1 MLFVDVQFSRKKIK
15 KFKIVLMASSTLL
28 LQASVYFASEKFLT
42 GNDREFVNTKFIEM
56 VEALGITVKTKAAEQ
71 SLHGAVNLLGDNL
84 VLSR

>member
-1 MLFVDVQFSRKKIK
+1 MLFVHVKFSRKKVK

-42 GNDREFVNTKFIEM
+42 GNDREFANTKFIEM

-71 SLHGAVNLLGDNL
+71 SLHGAMNLLGDTT
-84 VLSR
+84 